1 MKSQKPILVITLF
14 VLLLAAC
21 STGGSSPVQTAEEAA
36 ATEVEQTMQV
46 EQTLEEKAAQISLT
60 DASGNNLSFEGPP
73 QRIVVAGKA
82 GQLIL
87 HSAYLFPEA
96 NERVVAMEQRLQRD
110 ISMLPLVD
118 PKLDEKTQLEK
129 DAAAEQ
135 IAPSQPDA
143 VLMKTYM
150 ADGLGEP
157 LEALG
162 IPVVYFDLETP
173 EQFTRDIQV
182 LGNLLDNP
190 ERAEQVLS
198 FYQDRLDG
206 VEAGLDGLA
215 PDEQPG
221 VLLIQY
227 DSRGGEI
234 AFKVPPVEWLQTM
247 MVELAGGEPVWLEAA
262 EGGGWT
268 VVNFEQIAAWNPE
281 MIILVDYF
289 SNPEEVIAG
298 LVQDEKWQALK
309 AVQEEK
315 IYGFPSDF
323 LSWDQPDPRWIL
335 GLEWLAT
342 VIHPERFESLDMLD
356 ELKTFYSEMY
366 GLDADVVEKEVL
378 PLVSGDIDL

>member
-14 VLLLAAC
+14 LLLLAAC
-21 STGGSSPVQTAEEAA
+21 SPGGSSPVQTSEQAVAPDL
-36 ATEVEQTMQV
+36 EQT
-46 EQTLEEKAAQISLT
+46 EQAELTPGEKPAQISLT
-60 DASGNNLSFEGPP
+60 DANGNSLSFEGPP

-87 HSAYLFPEA
+87 HSAYMFPEA
-96 NERVVAMEQRLQRD
+96 VERFVAMEQRKQRD

-150 ADGLGEP
+150 AESLGEP

-173 EQFTRDIQV
+173 DQFNRDIQV
-182 LGNLLDNP
+182 LGTLLGNP

-198 FYQDRLDG
+198 FYQDRLDR
-206 VEAGLDGLA
+206 VEAGLNGLA
-215 PDEQPG
+215 PDERPG
-221 VLLIQY
+221 VLLIQH
-227 DSRGGEI
+227 DSKGGEI
-234 AFKVPPVEWLQTM
+234 AFKVPPEEWLQTM
-247 MVELAGGEPVWLEAA
+247 MVQLAGGEPAWLEAA

-281 MIILVDYF
+281 KIILVDYF
-289 SNPEEVIAG
+289 SDPEEAIAG

-309 AVQEEK
+309 AVQESN
-315 IYGFPSDF
+315 IYAFPGDF

-335 GLEWLAT
+335 GLEWLAK
-342 VIHPERFESLDMLD
+342 VIHPERFDSLDMLE

-366 GLDADVVEKEVL
+366 GLDAETVEKEVF
-378 PLVSGDIDL
+378 PFVNGDIDL

>member
-14 VLLLAAC
+14 LLLLAAC
-21 STGGSSPVQTAEEAA
+21 SPGGSSPVQTSEQAVAPDL
-36 ATEVEQTMQV
+36 EQT
-46 EQTLEEKAAQISLT
+46 EQAELTPGEKPAQISLT
-60 DASGNNLSFEGPP
+60 DANGNSLSFEGPP

-87 HSAYLFPEA
+87 HSAYMFPEA
-96 NERVVAMEQRLQRD
+96 VERFVAMEQRKQRD

-135 IAPSQPDA
+135 IAPSQADA

-150 ADGLGEP
+150 AESLGEP

-162 IPVVYFDLETP
+162 ISVVYFDLETP
-173 EQFTRDIQV
+173 EQFNRDIQV
-182 LGNLLDNP
+182 LGTLLGNP

-198 FYQDRLDG
+198 FYQDRLDR
-206 VEAGLDGLA
+206 VEAGLNGLA
-215 PDEQPG
+215 PDERPG
-221 VLLIQY
+221 VLLIQH
-227 DSRGGEI
+227 DSKGGEI
-234 AFKVPPVEWLQTM
+234 AFKVPPEEWLQTM
-247 MVELAGGEPVWLEAA
+247 MVQLAGGEPAWIEAA

-281 MIILVDYF
+281 KIILVDYF
-289 SNPEEVIAG
+289 SDPEEAIAG

-309 AVQEEK
+309 AVQESN
-315 IYGFPSDF
+315 IYAFPGDF

-335 GLEWLAT
+335 GLEWLAK
-342 VIHPERFESLDMLD
+342 VIHPERFDSLDMLE
-356 ELKTFYSEMY
+356 ELKTFYGEMY
-366 GLDADVVEKEVL
+366 GLDAETVEKEVF
-378 PLVSGDIDL
+378 PFVNGDIDL

>member
-14 VLLLAAC
+14 LLLLAAC
-21 STGGSSPVQTAEEAA
+21 SPGGSSSVQTSEQAGAPDL
-36 ATEVEQTMQV
+36 EQTQQA
-46 EQTLEEKAAQISLT
+46 ELTPGEKPAQISLT
-60 DASGNNLSFEGPP
+60 DANGNSLSFEGPP

-87 HSAYLFPEA
+87 HSAYMFPEA
-96 NERVVAMEQRLQRD
+96 VERFVAMEQRKQRD

-150 ADGLGEP
+150 AESLGEP

-162 IPVVYFDLETP
+162 ISVVYFDLETP
-173 EQFTRDIQV
+173 EQFNRDIQV
-182 LGNLLDNP
+182 LGTLLGNP

-198 FYQDRLDG
+198 FYQDRLDR
-206 VEAGLDGLA
+206 VEAGLNGLA
-215 PDEQPG
+215 PDERPG
-221 VLLIQY
+221 VLLIQH
-227 DSRGGEI
+227 DSKGGEI
-234 AFKVPPVEWLQTM
+234 AFKVPPEEWLQTM
-247 MVELAGGEPVWLEAA
+247 MVQLAGGEPAWTEAA

-281 MIILVDYF
+281 KIILVDYF
-289 SNPEEVIAG
+289 SDPEEAIAG

-309 AVQEEK
+309 AVQESN
-315 IYGFPSDF
+315 IYAFPGDF

-335 GLEWLAT
+335 GLEWLAK
-342 VIHPERFESLDMLD
+342 VIHPERFDSLDMLE

-366 GLDADVVEKEVL
+366 GLDAETVEKEVL
-378 PLVSGDIDL
+378 PLVNGDIDL

>member
-14 VLLLAAC
+14 LLLLAAC
-21 STGGSSPVQTAEEAA
+21 SPGGSSPVQTSEQAVAPDL
-36 ATEVEQTMQV
+36 EQT
-46 EQTLEEKAAQISLT
+46 EQAELTPGEKPAQISLT
-60 DASGNNLSFEGPP
+60 DANGNSLSFEGPP

-87 HSAYLFPEA
+87 HSAYMFPEA
-96 NERVVAMEQRLQRD
+96 VERFVAMEQRKQRD

-150 ADGLGEP
+150 AESLGEP

-162 IPVVYFDLETP
+162 ISVVYFDLETP
-173 EQFTRDIQV
+173 EQFNRDIQV
-182 LGNLLDNP
+182 LGTLLGNP

-198 FYQDRLDG
+198 FYQDRLDR
-206 VEAGLDGLA
+206 VEAGLNGLA
-215 PDEQPG
+215 PDERPG
-221 VLLIQY
+221 VLLIQH
-227 DSRGGEI
+227 DSKGGEI
-234 AFKVPPVEWLQTM
+234 AFKVPPEEWLQTM
-247 MVELAGGEPVWLEAA
+247 MVQLAGGEPAWTEAA

-281 MIILVDYF
+281 KIILVDYF
-289 SNPEEVIAG
+289 SDPEEAIAG

-309 AVQEEK
+309 AVQESN
-315 IYGFPSDF
+315 IYAFPGDF

-335 GLEWLAT
+335 GLEWLAK
-342 VIHPERFESLDMLD
+342 VIHPERFDSLDMLE

-366 GLDADVVEKEVL
+366 GLDAETVEKEVL
-378 PLVSGDIDL
+378 PLVNGDIDL

>member
-14 VLLLAAC
+14 LLLLAAC
-21 STGGSSPVQTAEEAA
+21 SPGGSSPVQTSEQAVAPDL
-36 ATEVEQTMQV
+36 EQT
-46 EQTLEEKAAQISLT
+46 EQAELTPGEKPAQISLT
-60 DASGNNLSFEGPP
+60 DANGNSLSFEGPP

-87 HSAYLFPEA
+87 HSAYMFPEA
-96 NERVVAMEQRLQRD
+96 VERFVAMEQRKQRD

-150 ADGLGEP
+150 AESLGEP

-173 EQFTRDIQV
+173 DQFNRDIQV
-182 LGNLLDNP
+182 LGTLLGNP

-198 FYQDRLDG
+198 FYQDRLDR
-206 VEAGLDGLA
+206 VEAGLNGLA
-215 PDEQPG
+215 PDERPG
-221 VLLIQY
+221 VLLIQH
-227 DSRGGEI
+227 DSKGGEI
-234 AFKVPPVEWLQTM
+234 AFKVPPEEWLQTM
-247 MVELAGGEPVWLEAA
+247 MGQLAGGEPAWTEAA

-281 MIILVDYF
+281 KIILVDYF
-289 SNPEEVIAG
+289 SDPEEAIAG

-309 AVQEEK
+309 AVQESN
-315 IYGFPSDF
+315 IYAFPGDF

-335 GLEWLAT
+335 GLEWLAK
-342 VIHPERFESLDMLD
+342 VIHPERFDSLDMLE

-366 GLDADVVEKEVL
+366 GLDAETVEKEVL
-378 PLVSGDIDL
+378 PLVNGDIDL